1 MHPSADSKP
10 HEMDIRVDIR
20 VDMRAS
26 VSLLCVCLPL
36 SISVKERKEEGRGG
50 APLSGNH
57 SRELWTLPL
66 HFPYAFLLKPIR
78 KSIDCTMK

>member
-10 HEMDIRVDIR
+10 HEMDIRIDIR
-20 VDMRAS
+20 VDMHAS

-50 APLSGNH
+50 APFLQF
-57 SRELWTLPL
+57 
-66 HFPYAFLLKPIR
+66 FPKG
-78 KSIDCTMK
+78 TG